1 MNPVPGNSLEN
12 TVIALIGFAGTG
24 KYTIGRELCERTGA
38 RLIHNHLIN
47 NPIFSVLNVD
57 GVTQL
62 PAGVWNRVKE
72 IRATV
77 YQAIRE
83 LSPPEMSFVITTELR
98 ESNPLDHLAFQD
110 LAELALAR
118 QSRFVPIRLICGV
131 EELCRRVADPGRV
144 AMLKSISPELARKK
158 SVEDEVLNVPH
169 PNLRTLDVTKRSA
182 SGSVDAILDEIS
194 AIKSVSNKTFSVGG
208 GSVPGD

>member
-1 MNPVPGNSLEN
+1 LNPGEALEN
-12 TVIALIGFAGTG
+12 TIVALIGFAGTG
-24 KYTIGRELCERTGA
+24 KYTLGRELCERTGA

-47 NPIFSVLNVD
+47 NPIFTVVGAD

-62 PAGVWNRVKE
+62 PTGVWDRVEE

-83 LSPPEMSFVITTELR
+83 LSPPEMSFVITMELR
-98 ESNPLDHLAFQD
+98 ESNPLDHLAFED
-110 LAELALAR
+110 LAELAIAR

-131 EELCRRVADPGRV
+131 DELCRRVADPGRV
-144 AMLKSISPELARKK
+144 AMLKEISPELARKK
-158 SVEDEVLNVPH
+158 GLEDEVLNVPH
-169 PNLRTLDVTKRSA
+169 PNLRTLDVTKRTV

-194 AIKSVSNKTFSVGG
+194 AIKSVSNKSHTGVVGG
-208 GSVPGD
+208 PAD